1 MLTIALSKGR
11 ILDDT
16 LPLLAAAGIVPTENP
31 DKSRKLIIPT
41 TQDDVRL
48 LIVRATDVPTYVEH
62 GAADLGVAGKDVL
75 MEYGGQGLYEPLDL
89 RIANCKLMTAG
100 KVGAP
105 EPKGRLRVAT
115 KFVNV
120 AKRYYAEQGR
130 QVDIIKLYGSMELA
144 PLVGLADKIIDV
156 VDTGNT
162 LRANGLEP
170 QELIAHISSRLV
182 VNKASMKMQ
191 HARIQALIDTLH
203 TAVEQDQLGCV
214 PRPPPRLPIRA
225 IAEILRCPHGGLDIL
240 AAPDSPAWASCH
252 CNEAGR
258 FRCLANHEARYDR
271 SLRHSSTQRCRCRLR
286 TSSGSSVEL
295 GKRFRRWRKRAS
307 AGDHQGC
314 ARARRCCAG
323 RADPALRWTT
333 GRLHG

>member
-16 LPLLAAAGIVPTENP
+16 LPLLAAAGIAPTENP
-31 DKSRKLIIPT
+31 EKSRKLIIPT
-41 TQDDVRL
+41 TLEDVRL

-62 GAADLGVAGKDVL
+62 GAADIGVAGKDVL
-75 MEYGGQGLYEPLDL
+75 MEYGGQLYEPLDL
-89 RIANCKLMTAG
+89 RIAQCKLMTAG
-100 KVGAP
+100 KVGAA

-170 QELIAHISSRLV
+170 QELIATISSRLI
-182 VNKASMKMQ
+182 VNKASMKIQ
-191 HARIQALIDTLH
+191 HARIQALIETLRD
-203 TAVEQDQLGCV
+203 AVE
-214 PRPPPRLPIRA
+214 
-225 IAEILRCPHGGLDIL
+225 
-240 AAPDSPAWASCH
+240 
-252 CNEAGR
+252 
-258 FRCLANHEARYDR
+258 AR
-271 SLRHSSTQRCRCRLR
+271 HP
-286 TSSGSSVEL
+286 G
-295 GKRFRRWRKRAS
+295 
-307 AGDHQGC
+307 
-314 ARARRCCAG
+314 
-323 RADPALRWTT
+323 
-333 GRLHG
+333 

>member
-16 LPLLAAAGIVPTENP
+16 LPLLAEAGIVPTESP

-41 TQDDVRL
+41 TQEDVRL
-48 LIVRATDVPTYVEH
+48 LIVRATDVPTYVEN

-75 MEYGGQGLYEPLDL
+75 MEFGGQGLYEPLDL
-89 RIANCKLMTAG
+89 KIANCKLMTAG

-120 AKRYYAEQGR
+120 AKRYYAAQGR

-170 QELIAHISSRLV
+170 QELIAPVSSRLI

-191 HARIQALIDTLH
+191 HARIQALIDVLAR
-203 TAVEQDQLGCV
+203 AVE
-214 PRPPPRLPIRA
+214 
-225 IAEILRCPHGGLDIL
+225 
-240 AAPDSPAWASCH
+240 
-252 CNEAGR
+252 
-258 FRCLANHEARYDR
+258 ARHR
-271 SLRHSSTQRCRCRLR
+271 N
-286 TSSGSSVEL
+286 
-295 GKRFRRWRKRAS
+295 
-307 AGDHQGC
+307 
-314 ARARRCCAG
+314 
-323 RADPALRWTT
+323 
-333 GRLHG
+333 

>member
-16 LPLLAAAGIVPTENP
+16 LPLLAAAGIVPSENP

-41 TQDDVRL
+41 SLSDVRL

-100 KVGAP
+100 AIGAP

-130 QVDIIKLYGSMELA
+130 QVDVIKLYGSMELA

-162 LRANGLEP
+162 LRDTHRKRVHPGCTETDLCC
-170 QELIAHISSRLV
+170 HISNQNGNDRVISNG
-182 VNKASMKMQ
+182 NKQWAQDHGKWKRFLSHSKNCSSKRKQ
-191 HARIQALIDTLH
+191 HKQYRNQHFFCSL
-203 TAVEQDQLGCV
+203 
-214 PRPPPRLPIRA
+214 
-225 IAEILRCPHGGLDIL
+225 
-240 AAPDSPAWASCH
+240 
-252 CNEAGR
+252 
-258 FRCLANHEARYDR
+258 CLADQSDQSRFDR
-271 SLRHSSTQRCRCRLR
+271 ACPDHDTKCTTNYQQKCNDLD
-286 TSSGSSVEL
+286 
-295 GKRFRRWRKRAS
+295 RRITDNSIKHVIKES
-307 AGDHQGC
+307 AF
-314 ARARRCCAG
+314 AVTAE
-323 RADPALRWTT
+323 
-333 GRLHG
+333 

>member
-16 LPLLAAAGIVPTENP
+16 LPLLAEAGIVPTESP
-31 DKSRKLIIPT
+31 DRSRKLIIPT
-41 TQDDVRL
+41 TQEDVRL
-48 LIVRATDVPTYVEH
+48 LIVRATDVPTYVEN

-75 MEYGGQGLYEPLDL
+75 MEFGGQGLYEPLDL
-89 RIANCKLMTAG
+89 KIANCKLMTAG
-100 KVGAP
+100 KVGVP

-120 AKRYYAEQGR
+120 AKRYYAAQGR

-170 QELIAHISSRLV
+170 QELIAPVSSRLI

-191 HARIQALIDTLH
+191 HARIQALIDVLAR
-203 TAVEQDQLGCV
+203 AVE
-214 PRPPPRLPIRA
+214 
-225 IAEILRCPHGGLDIL
+225 
-240 AAPDSPAWASCH
+240 
-252 CNEAGR
+252 
-258 FRCLANHEARYDR
+258 ARHR
-271 SLRHSSTQRCRCRLR
+271 N
-286 TSSGSSVEL
+286 
-295 GKRFRRWRKRAS
+295 
-307 AGDHQGC
+307 
-314 ARARRCCAG
+314 
-323 RADPALRWTT
+323 
-333 GRLHG
+333 

>member
-16 LPLLAAAGIVPTENP
+16 LPLLAEAGIVPTENP
-31 DKSRKLIIPT
+31 EKSRKLIIPT
-41 TQDDVRL
+41 TQDDVQL

-62 GAADLGVAGKDVL
+62 GAADIGVAGKDVL
-75 MEYGGQGLYEPLDL
+75 LEYGGELYEPLDL
-89 RIANCKLMTAG
+89 QIAKCKLMTAG

-130 QVDIIKLYGSMELA
+130 QVEVIKLYGSMELA

-162 LRANGLEP
+162 LRANGLEA
-170 QELIAHISSRLV
+170 QELIAHVSSRLI

-191 HARIQALIDTLH
+191 HARIQALIDTLRE
-203 TAVEQDQLGCV
+203 AVEL
-214 PRPPPRLPIRA
+214 
-225 IAEILRCPHGGLDIL
+225 H
-240 AAPDSPAWASCH
+240 
-252 CNEAGR
+252 
-258 FRCLANHEARYDR
+258 
-271 SLRHSSTQRCRCRLR
+271 QR
-286 TSSGSSVEL
+286 
-295 GKRFRRWRKRAS
+295 
-307 AGDHQGC
+307 
-314 ARARRCCAG
+314 
-323 RADPALRWTT
+323 
-333 GRLHG
+333 

>member
-16 LPLLAAAGIVPTENP
+16 LPLLAEAGIVPTENP
-31 DKSRKLIIPT
+31 EKSRKLIIPT
-41 TQDDVRL
+41 TQDDVQL

-62 GAADLGVAGKDVL
+62 GAADIGVAGKDVL
-75 MEYGGQGLYEPLDL
+75 LEYGGELYEPLDL
-89 RIANCKLMTAG
+89 QIAKCKLMTAG

-130 QVDIIKLYGSMELA
+130 QVEVIKLYGSMELA

-162 LRANGLEP
+162 LRANGLEA
-170 QELIAHISSRLV
+170 QELIATISSRLI

-191 HARIQALIDTLH
+191 HSRIQALIDTLRA
-203 TAVEQDQLGCV
+203 AVE
-214 PRPPPRLPIRA
+214 
-225 IAEILRCPHGGLDIL
+225 
-240 AAPDSPAWASCH
+240 S
-252 CNEAGR
+252 
-258 FRCLANHEARYDR
+258 
-271 SLRHSSTQRCRCRLR
+271 RHPS
-286 TSSGSSVEL
+286 
-295 GKRFRRWRKRAS
+295 
-307 AGDHQGC
+307 
-314 ARARRCCAG
+314 
-323 RADPALRWTT
+323 
-333 GRLHG
+333 

>member
-16 LPLLAAAGIVPTENP
+16 LPLLAAAGIEPTENP
-31 DKSRKLIIPT
+31 EKSRKLIIPT
-41 TQDDVRL
+41 TQDDVQL

-75 MEYGGQGLYEPLDL
+75 MEYGGQLYEPLDL
-89 RIANCKLMTAG
+89 KIANCKLMTAG
-100 KVGAP
+100 KVGA
-105 EPKGRLRVAT
+105 EAPKGRLRIAT

-120 AKRYYAEQGR
+120 AKRFYAEQGR

-170 QELIAHISSRLV
+170 QELIATISSRLI

-191 HARIQALIDTLH
+191 HARIQALIDVLRN
-203 TAVEQDQLGCV
+203 AVE
-214 PRPPPRLPIRA
+214 
-225 IAEILRCPHGGLDIL
+225 
-240 AAPDSPAWASCH
+240 S
-252 CNEAGR
+252 
-258 FRCLANHEARYDR
+258 
-271 SLRHSSTQRCRCRLR
+271 RHQS
-286 TSSGSSVEL
+286 
-295 GKRFRRWRKRAS
+295 
-307 AGDHQGC
+307 
-314 ARARRCCAG
+314 
-323 RADPALRWTT
+323 
-333 GRLHG
+333 

>member
-1 MLTIALSKGR
+1 MITLALSKGR
-11 ILDDT
+11 IFEEIM
-16 LPLLAAAGIVPTENP
+16 PLLAAAGIEVLEDPE
-31 DKSRKLIIPT
+31 KSRKLILPT
-41 TQDDVRL
+41 NRDDVRVI
-48 LIVRATDVPTYVEH
+48 IVRATDVPTYVEH

-75 MEYGGQGLYEPLDL
+75 MEYGGQGLYQPLDL
-89 RIANCKLMTAG
+89 QIANCKLMTAG

-170 QELIAHISSRLV
+170 QELIAHISSRLI

-191 HARIQALIDTLH
+191 HGRIQALIETLRG
-203 TAVEQDQLGCV
+203 AVE
-214 PRPPPRLPIRA
+214 
-225 IAEILRCPHGGLDIL
+225 
-240 AAPDSPAWASCH
+240 
-252 CNEAGR
+252 
-258 FRCLANHEARYDR
+258 ARHR
-271 SLRHSSTQRCRCRLR
+271 S
-286 TSSGSSVEL
+286 
-295 GKRFRRWRKRAS
+295 
-307 AGDHQGC
+307 
-314 ARARRCCAG
+314 
-323 RADPALRWTT
+323 
-333 GRLHG
+333 